1 MNLTN
6 DSYLTN
12 LRSKAEEILLR
23 RNSQKDRQVP
33 TSDQLLGIFHE
44 FEIYQIELEVQNEE
58 LKLAGGKSEN
68 LYRLISENIDDI
80 VTLHDLD
87 LKILYVSPSLEKL
100 TGFKPEKFIG
110 KKFFKLFDFNP
121 DNYDDFTTYPRY
133 VIPLQHAVS
142 GKEIKLEI
150 LWKPILNEQGELKS
164 YLATSRDVTEREFV
178 LEELKRTLEKKI
190 ELNQLKTKFI
200 SMISHELRTPLAIIQ
215 SSADLIELN
224 TEKIE
229 EEKTYTGILNQI
241 RKIHVQLSR
250 LNNIISDVML
260 FEKNDHGKLDTIEI
274 DVDIRSHLTQLVFNR
289 FGLKENKTKIKLD
302 LGSEPLVL
310 KSDPTLL
317 MYVFGN
323 LIENAIKYTPEG
335 SPKPILKVIQNPES
349 VEIHVIDFGIGIP
362 EGETKF
368 VLDTF
373 HRATN
378 AKDIKGTGLG
388 LSIVTDLLEK
398 LGGKL
403 TFYTKE
409 HLGSTFIVTM
419 PYEKKNFIN

>member
-1 MNLTN
+1 MDLTN
-6 DSYLTN
+6 DFYLSD
-12 LRSKAEEILLR
+12 LRSKAEEILQR
-23 RNSQKDRQVP
+23 RNSQKDRQLP
-33 TSDQLLGIFHE
+33 AGDQLLGIFHE

-58 LKLAGGKSEN
+58 LKLAGDKSEN

-80 VTLHDLD
+80 VSLHDLD

-121 DNYDDFTTYPRY
+121 DNYADFTTYPRY
-133 VIPLQHAVS
+133 VIPLKHAVS

-150 LWKPILNEQGELKS
+150 LWKPILNERGEIMS
-164 YLATSRDVTEREFV
+164 YLATSRDVTEREII
-178 LEELKRTLEKKI
+178 LGELKGTLEKKI

-200 SMISHELRTPLAIIQ
+200 SMISHELRTPL
-215 SSADLIELN
+215 S
-224 TEKIE
+224 
-229 EEKTYTGILNQI
+229 
-241 RKIHVQLSR
+241 
-250 LNNIISDVML
+250 NIISDVIL

-274 DVDIRSHLTQLVFNR
+274 DVDLRSHLTQLVFNR
-289 FGLKENKTKIKLD
+289 FGLKDNKTKIKLD
-302 LGSEPLVL
+302 MGSGPLVV

-317 MYVFGN
+317 TYVFGN

-362 EGETKF
+362 ADQTKF

-409 HLGSTFIVTM
+409 HLGSTFIVTI
-419 PYEKKNFIN
+419 PYEKKNLIN